1 MSSSE
6 TSLSFSDSLDSFL
19 DKLKPYEFEQPVS
32 DTENTDR
39 EVRSSTMQ
47 TKEAEKERKR
57 NLDWCLRGK
66 CKATSVCAAVRK
78 MKYWMKF
85 FKVVFCISD
94 YVIWILCIQKQ
105 AFAQC

>member
-19 DKLKPYEFEQPVS
+19 DKLKPYEFEQSVS

-57 NLDWCLRGK
+57 NLDWCLCGK
-66 CKATSVCAAVRK
+66 FKATS
-78 MKYWMKF
+78 F
-85 FKVVFCISD
+85 
-94 YVIWILCIQKQ
+94 
-105 AFAQC
+105 QCWESVLPWEKWSIGWNSSG